1 MVSNCRFL
9 YGRNGRLQKRLEKDL
24 SVKFIKLVEVS
35 RERHFILRLKL
46 SRFPQIPGIK
56 QRSF

>member
-1 MVSNCRFL
+1 MDKQLPVSVWPEW
-9 YGRNGRLQKRLEKDL
+9 KITEKIEKDL

>member
-1 MVSNCRFL
+1 MDKQLPVSVWPEW
-9 YGRNGRLQKRLEKDL
+9 KITEKIEKDL

-35 RERHFILRLKL
+35 RERHFILRLSYHDSLK
-46 SRFPQIPGIK
+46 SRGIK